1 MLEPSGTPDGAALS
15 EALEALNVANQE
27 DKSAAY
33 KALLQ
38 RLGMCILVLFTWMR
52 DIKFC

>member
-38 RLGMCILVLFTWMR
+38 QLGMCIFVLFTWMQN
-52 DIKFC
+52 IKFC

>member
-1 MLEPSGTPDGAALS
+1 MSEPSGKPDGAALS
-15 EALEALNVANQE
+15 EALEALNIANHE

-38 RLGMCILVLFTWMR
+38 RLGMCIFVLITWMR
-52 DIKFC
+52 DSKFC